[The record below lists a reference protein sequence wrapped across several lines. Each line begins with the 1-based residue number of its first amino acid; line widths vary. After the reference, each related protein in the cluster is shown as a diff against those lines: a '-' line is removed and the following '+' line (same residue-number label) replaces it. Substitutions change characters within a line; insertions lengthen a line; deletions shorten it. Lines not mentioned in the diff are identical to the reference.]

1 MNKFFI
7 FVNEYKDV
15 NLEKT
20 KAIKQF
26 LELRGKKCGY
36 STIKRV
42 YEDEAE
48 EAKVASLVPKGTDL
62 VIVLGG
68 DGTLIQ
74 VADLLAGKDIP
85 LIGVNLGTIGYLAEV
100 EKESVFD
107 ALEMILSGKY
117 KIEER
122 MMLDGKAS
130 ISGQE
135 MRSVQ
140 ALNDIVIKRISGI
153 GADDF
158 SIYVNDSFM
167 YSVKADGIIVS
178 SPTGSTAY
186 NLSAGGPIVAPYA
199 ETLIVTPI
207 CAHSITARPIVLS
220 KDDVIKVEHSDL
232 GRGGDSK
239 VQVSFDGVTKMPL
252 NWGDHI
258 TVKKALTRVRFVRIN
273 LDSFVKVIANKLR
286 EV

>member
-20 KAIKQF
+20 KAIQQF